1 MPLDCAPGRGGIPAS
16 KMTSLRSRST
26 CILEGL
32 RFQKVLRVITRNTF
46 WNQKVLRVVTRN
58 TFWIQIKVLRVV
70 TLNTFW
76 NQKVLRVV
84 TLNTF
89 GPKKLAYSVHDHL
102 PVQVLT

>member
-1 MPLDCAPGRGGIPAS
+1 M
-16 KMTSLRSRST
+16 
-26 CILEGL
+26 
-32 RFQKVLRVITRNTF
+32 LRVITLNTF

-70 TLNTFW
+70 TLNTF
-76 NQKVLRVV
+76 
-84 TLNTF
+84 